1 MSNSLDEY
9 LISDLWLQDAK
20 IDAFGVGERM
30 ITARSEPVF
39 GGVYKLVAVEDDN
52 GHVTPKIKI
61 SENVGKITTPHYKK
75 VFRFYDRETGK
86 AIADY
91 LTVFDEEVD
100 DSGVQMIFDPEA
112 TWKRKPVYNFR
123 AKELMVPVYQG
134 GKLVYERPTLEEIK
148 KYCAE
153 QVDTLW
159 DEYKRFENPQTYYV
173 DLSQKLYDIRQE
185 LLHES
190 GGAE

>member
-1 MSNSLDEY
+1 M
-9 LISDLWLQDAK
+9 
-20 IDAFGVGERM
+20 
-30 ITARSEPVF
+30 
-39 GGVYKLVAVEDDN
+39 
-52 GHVTPKIKI
+52 
-61 SENVGKITTPHYKK
+61 
-75 VFRFYDRETGK
+75 FRFYDRETGK